1 MNNLWPTTTVT
12 KHRIGVMKLVPKV
25 HKLKGTLHKD
35 SWKELTSRPIRG
47 AETDPMR
54 EPSKVLYTLLQEMI
68 STLKSRYENLSTFR
82 LKFPVLNGCDD
93 YIHRLDHVKLSTS
106 KSMKTILLS
115 ADFSDVCTETS
126 IERLKESIKRIGEL
140 IDIPYLKIDLMVK
153 LVSLVFNNCYFYT
166 PFGLFRQ
173 TRGMPMGDVSSR

>member
-1 MNNLWPTTTVT
+1 MITASDKNVGISLLPPEWYAKEYQNQVIKGGHEPIEMTEESCIQYLISQIRSFRKQCSNDQQKILNNLWPKTTVT

-82 LKFPVLNGCDD
+82 LRFPVLNGCDD
-93 YIHRLDHVKLSTS
+93 YIHRLNHVKLSTS
-106 KSMKTILLS
+106 KSMKTT
-115 ADFSDVCTETS
+115 F
-126 IERLKESIKRIGEL
+126 
-140 IDIPYLKIDLMVK
+140 
-153 LVSLVFNNCYFYT
+153 
-166 PFGLFRQ
+166 
-173 TRGMPMGDVSSR
+173 